1 MENVMNKNLRLLW
14 AVALLVLGCSGTQNK
29 SSHLNGPIMEYDS
42 IPNERYVECTPLN
55 IKDKHLCSGLMSVC
69 DTLLIFAHPSW
80 DMQLQVINLNT
91 GLCVGEMCP
100 TGRSHNTY
108 SNARQFG
115 QFVKENGEVKL
126 WVHNRLKSL
135 DLINI
140 SRSIEQDLT
149 VFDRRIEM
157 DELEACHTTFGF
169 LSAYW
174 LEGDKFVGNVC
185 CYRDYSSSNEDYI
198 PNHLVIFEGNTD
210 NEVRSYKLYNKGIHN
225 PQIPH
230 IEHPFIFYESYYTL
244 SPDKSHLAWGML
256 NADMINIVDLKSG
269 KVQGSHKRG
278 SGKIADME
286 GVMTEAPKQY
296 FLDVCSD
303 NKYIYALYGG
313 HLSPE
318 RNMPNYADCI
328 MIFDWDGVPMSR
340 IMLSKSINKLA
351 VDASSSTIYLL
362 NEIDEEV
369 YRIDSNI

>member
-135 DLINI
+135 DLIIPISIFRLNSKVLLPTFMFRSLMKKANI
-140 SRSIEQDLT
+140 I
-149 VFDRRIEM
+149 
-157 DELEACHTTFGF
+157 
-169 LSAYW
+169 
-174 LEGDKFVGNVC
+174 
-185 CYRDYSSSNEDYI
+185 
-198 PNHLVIFEGNTD
+198 
-210 NEVRSYKLYNKGIHN
+210 
-225 PQIPH
+225 
-230 IEHPFIFYESYYTL
+230 YTRPL
-244 SPDKSHLAWGML
+244 PAK
-256 NADMINIVDLKSG
+256 
-269 KVQGSHKRG
+269 
-278 SGKIADME
+278 
-286 GVMTEAPKQY
+286 
-296 FLDVCSD
+296 
-303 NKYIYALYGG
+303 
-313 HLSPE
+313 
-318 RNMPNYADCI
+318 
-328 MIFDWDGVPMSR
+328 
-340 IMLSKSINKLA
+340 
-351 VDASSSTIYLL
+351 
-362 NEIDEEV
+362 
-369 YRIDSNI
+369 